1 MNQQRVRTEPRISV
15 NKLGDYMV
23 ASPARRRSI
32 LAQQKTPPT
41 FMVTYYDDAQQ
52 VIREFYELGGTDDR
66 IITRGIERLEA
77 RLAESD
83 FEEQRTQGCAEALS
97 SFLDS
102 LDELD
107 LQGFDVRVGGADPA
121 KLVLHGVAISVRP
134 DLVLSREG
142 LPAGAVKLAFSKG
155 AMAREAAE
163 YVACTVH
170 RYVEEVMGAQRP
182 NPRDTFVL
190 DVFARR
196 VLKAPRSYV
205 RRRKDIEAACE
216 EISARWAS
224 L

>member
-1 MNQQRVRTEPRISV
+1 MNQQRVRGEPRISV

-23 ASPARRRSI
+23 AMPARRRSI

-41 FMVTYYDDAQQ
+41 FMVTYYEDAQQ
-52 VIREFYELGGTDDR
+52 VIREFYEHGGTDER

-77 RLAESD
+77 RLPESE
-83 FEEQRTQGCAEALS
+83 FEEQRTQGSAEALS

-102 LDELD
+102 MDSLD
-107 LQGFDVRVGGADPA
+107 LDGYDVTLGATDPP

-134 DLVLSREG
+134 DLVLVRDG
-142 LPAGAVKLAFSKG
+142 QPAGAVKFSFSKG
-155 AMAREAAE
+155 TMVREAAE

-170 RYVEEVMGAQRP
+170 RYVQDVMGADGP
-182 NPRDTFVL
+182 DPRDTFVL

-196 VLKAPRSYV
+196 ALRAPRSYV
-205 RRRKDIEAACE
+205 RRRKDVEAACE
-216 EISARWAS
+216 EIFARWAS

>member
-1 MNQQRVRTEPRISV
+1 MYRQRVRAEPRISV
-15 NKLGDYMV
+15 NKLGDYLV
-23 ASPARRRSI
+23 ATPARRKSI

-41 FMVTYYDDAQQ
+41 FMVTYYDDAHQ
-52 VIREFYELGGTDDR
+52 VIREFYEHGGADDR

-77 RLAESD
+77 RMPESD
-83 FEEQRTQGCAEALS
+83 FEEQRTQGSVEALS

-107 LQGFDVRVGGADPA
+107 LDGFEVRPGAVDPP
-121 KLVLHGVAISVRP
+121 KLVLRGVAISVRP
-134 DLVLSREG
+134 DLVLTRDG
-142 LPAGAVKLAFSKG
+142 QPAGAVKFAFSKG
-155 AMAREAAE
+155 TMVREAAE

-170 RYVEEVMGAQRP
+170 RYVEEVMGSSQP
-182 NPRDTFVL
+182 NPRDTLVL

-196 VLKAPRSYV
+196 VLRAPRSFV
-205 RRRKDIEAACE
+205 RRRKDVDAACE